1 MATVHMSAPL
11 PNLYLMESVRSF
23 ARGFF
28 ADLVDA
34 PPVVQDGS
42 IEVPEHPGLG
52 LPLRPEVVAAAIRV
66 RSERGVT
73 VVAGWTSG
81 DPWAGQVG
89 DRV

>member
-1 MATVHMSAPL
+1 MSAAL
-11 PNLYLMESVRSF
+11 PNLYLMESVRSL
-23 ARGFF
+23 AGGFF

-34 PPVVQDGS
+34 PPVMQDGRSKCPS
-42 IEVPEHPGLG
+42 IRGWGCRWVRRSW
-52 LPLRPEVVAAAIRV
+52 PLRPGC
-66 RSERGVT
+66 SERGVT